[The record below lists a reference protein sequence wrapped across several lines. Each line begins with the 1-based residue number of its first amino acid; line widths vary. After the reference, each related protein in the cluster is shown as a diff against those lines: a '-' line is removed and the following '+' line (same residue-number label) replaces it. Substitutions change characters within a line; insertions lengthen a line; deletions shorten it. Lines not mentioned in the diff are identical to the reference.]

1 MDTDLPLLEIKES
14 PPLLIVLSGPSG
26 VGKDT
31 VRMRLLQSGY
41 PLYFVVTYT
50 TRERR
55 PKEVDGT
62 DYHFIS
68 EGEYD
73 RILKEDGFLEH
84 AHILGHRYGVPR
96 AEVRQALAQGRDVLL
111 RIDIQGAR
119 TIKNIAPQGVFIFL
133 APYSM
138 EELIARLRRRRT
150 ESGTDLE
157 RRIATAY
164 EEMKALPMFDYVVVN
179 RNGALEETV
188 AKILAILQA
197 EKCRAHPRRVEL

>member
-1 MDTDLPLLEIKES
+1 MDTPLPEIKES

-41 PLYFVVTYT
+41 PFHFVVTYT

-55 PKEVDGT
+55 PKEVDGV

-68 EGEYD
+68 EEEYD
-73 RILKEDGFLEH
+73 RILKGGGFLEH
-84 AHILGHRYGVPR
+84 ANILGHHYGVPR
-96 AEVRQALAQGRDVLL
+96 AEVRQALTQGRDALL

-119 TIKNIAPQGVFIFL
+119 TIKEIAPQGVFIFL

-138 EELIARLRRRRT
+138 EELIARLRRRKT
-150 ESGTDLE
+150 ETGADLE
-157 RRIATAY
+157 RRISTAY
-164 EEMKALPMFDYVVVN
+164 EEMKALPLFDYVVMN
-179 RNGALEETV
+179 RDGALEETV
-188 AKILAILQA
+188 TKILAIIQA
-197 EKCRAHPRRVEL
+197 EKCRVHPRRVEL